1 MRELVFLCPGTVA
14 EAFSDALLDA
24 GALSVSVEDADHD
37 TEAEQPLFGEP
48 GSEPELQAWVR
59 NQLVVLLADGMDPEQ
74 LLEVAQAET
83 GYAIA
88 YTTGMLREVP
98 DADWV
103 RLTQSQ
109 FGPIRVGERI
119 LIVPSW
125 HANQMPAIPSPNQ
138 VALQLDPGLAFGTG
152 SHPTTHLCLEWLAQ
166 TLPSGATVLDYGC
179 GSGILAIVA
188 KMLGAGKTV
197 GVDIDEQAVQASVDN
212 ARVNGVDLLAMLP
225 DSLPEGVFDVVVANI
240 LSNPLKVLAPMLA
253 GRVKQGGA
261 LVLSG
266 VLERQATEVAQAYAP
281 WLALSV
287 WQSRDGWVCLSG
299 VKPCN

>member
-125 HANQMPAIPSPNQ
+125 HANDGGC
-138 VALQLDPGLAFGTG
+138 LLDWRFRRRHGPFR
-152 SHPTTHLCLEWLAQ
+152 PFFRPEK
-166 TLPSGATVLDYGC
+166 
-179 GSGILAIVA
+179 IINFFR
-188 KMLGAGKTV
+188 
-197 GVDIDEQAVQASVDN
+197 VDRQQRS
-212 ARVNGVDLLAMLP
+212 
-225 DSLPEGVFDVVVANI
+225 
-240 LSNPLKVLAPMLA
+240 
-253 GRVKQGGA
+253 
-261 LVLSG
+261 SG
-266 VLERQATEVAQAYAP
+266 VGRRGSQRGEADAGLGRRQPARRTRLPAAET
-281 WLALSV
+281 
-287 WQSRDGWVCLSG
+287 
-299 VKPCN
+299 